1 MNQISPED
9 QARVDA
15 IETALLARWP
25 ENRIAPTLERIQAL
39 VDALGSPQLSYPTI
53 HIGGTNGKTTTSR
66 MVDSLLFSMGL
77 RTGRFTSPHLETYR
91 ERIAINGEPIEPKE
105 LIFAYNDIAA
115 YFDFIDSKFDNP
127 VSFFEAVTA
136 LAFAAFAEHPID
148 IGIIEVGMGG
158 EWDATNVV
166 QADVS
171 VITPIGLDH
180 MEYLGDTLVEIAS
193 TKAGIIKEGGF
204 AVLSQQEPEV
214 AVELLRKAA
223 EVGADVAREG
233 LEYSVLSR
241 AVAIGGQ
248 LVTIQGLKGVYDEIF
263 IPLHG
268 KHQASNAAAA
278 LVAVEVFFGEN
289 DLDID
294 AVREGFAQ
302 VKSPGRCEVFHRDP
316 TIILDAAHNPHGSIA
331 LVETIESEFTFDEI
345 IGVVGVMGDKDA
357 RGILVNI
364 EKFMDSIIVTK
375 NSSHRA
381 LDVSDLEA
389 LAIEIFGPDRV
400 YSSPHLDAALEKA
413 LQDSVRPLSDESLGI
428 VVTGSV
434 VTVGEAR
441 TYIKSKFAG
450 KAEKAE
456 RKVGDK

>member
-1 MNQISPED
+1 MNQISAED

-15 IETALLARWP
+15 IEAALLARWP

-91 ERIAINGEPIEPKE
+91 ERIAINGEPIDPKD
-105 LIFAYNDIAA
+105 LIFTYNDIAA

-166 QADVS
+166 KADVS
-171 VITPIGLDH
+171 IITPIGLDH
-180 MEYLGDTLVEIAS
+180 MEYLGNTLTEIAS

-233 LEYSVLSR
+233 IEYSVISR

-248 LVTIQGLKGVYDEIF
+248 LLTIQGLKGVYDEIF

-289 DLDID
+289 ELDID

-302 VKSPGRCEVFHRDP
+302 VKSPGRCEVIHRDP

-331 LVETIESEFTFDEI
+331 LHQTLDSEFTFDEI

-357 RGILVNI
+357 RGILMNF

-381 LDVSDLEA
+381 MEVSDLET
-389 LAIEIFGPDRV
+389 LAIEIFGADRV
-400 YSSPHLDAALEKA
+400 HSSPNLEAAIEKA
-413 LQDSVRPLSDESLGI
+413 LKDTIRPLSDESLGI

-441 TYIKSKFAG
+441 TYVNSKFARKETG
-450 KAEKAE
+450 EK
-456 RKVGDK
+456 